1 MGAYPNDRSN
11 DPKAAI
17 TYGFDYNF
25 FKQVTPGSSGAGV
38 FGTDCD
44 VVINIIV
51 PTYTVTFWLPPSG
64 GNSGTVQYSFNG
76 NTIHGTL
83 DGAGLTAPQFLQFDN
98 RVISKIWFSTQAG
111 SPVVRVEAWG
121 VR

>member
-1 MGAYPNDRSN
+1 MPAFPNDRSN

-25 FKQVTPGSSGAGV
+25 FAQVTPGSSTPGV

-44 VVINIIV
+44 TVINMKA
-51 PTYTVTFWLPPSG
+51 PSYTVTLWAPSG
-64 GNSGTVQYSFNG
+64 TVVQYSFNG

-83 DGAGLTAPQFLQFDN
+83 DGSGATAPNYLVFEN
-98 RVISKIWFSTQAG
+98 RVVSKIWFAYTAG
-111 SPVVRVEAWG
+111 SGKVRVEAWAI
-121 VR
+121 R